1 MEAILIDCV
10 QNSLRHFLHQNAIFM
25 CERLC
30 AEFPS
35 ETNLQLLAG
44 CYLHNNQA
52 YAAYHVLKG
61 TQMAPSRYLF
71 ARSCFQMDL
80 LSEAEASLSPVTDP
94 TAEVLLRVT
103 LHDKLL
109 FCQMYYILW
118 LEDFTSYGWLL
129 KCAKWMNED
138 TCSLVFILFDP
149 AHIRFWVTGIYRLTL
164 SLLCLPFFPKYTDRR
179 KSAVHHFKQALSID
193 PLLWAAYEELCLL
206 GATEEASAVFGEVAA
221 LCIQKQQLNKALAYQ
236 NT

>member
-94 TAEVLLRVT
+94 TAEVPNGAAGHYLLG
-103 LHDKLL
+103 L
-109 FCQMYYILW
+109 
-118 LEDFTSYGWLL
+118 
-129 KCAKWMNED
+129 
-138 TCSLVFILFDP
+138 
-149 AHIRFWVTGIYRLTL
+149 IYR
-164 SLLCLPFFPKYTDRR
+164 YTDRR